1 MIRNIKTIIKRALSL
16 AMCVII
22 SINLNATYVK
32 AEESD
37 FDENNDDP
45 IIVVSLGDSYS
56 SGEGIEPFY
65 GQDKNTEDKVTDPD
79 WLAHRSQE
87 SWPSKLRIQG
97 LDGTL
102 ADHRDE
108 NWYFVAASGAVTDN
122 LLKTQKKE
130 YNYWGFR
137 GAEYLEPQLEVFN
150 ELDKDTVDY
159 VTLTFGG
166 NDVGFQN
173 IVKAA
178 VIYDF
183 TIPYVNPM
191 GLQDDLK
198 PTWDEFETKGGTR
211 DSIRRAYDII
221 SEKAGKNAK
230 IIVAGYPTLLALNGR
245 EGWSF
250 SEDVAKIIDE
260 NVTEFNKCIKEIV
273 DEKRNYGMKIYFANV
288 EERFYEHEAYSADEA
303 WIKEIMLPQGEDLDD
318 SMWVSA
324 YSMHPDSAGVEAYR
338 KAVQEVIDALES
350 GAFEDARDTN
360 SDSKDVQSKI
370 EDEVDKK
377 KKEIE
382 DEVDKKKEEIEK
394 KAEEQFDTGVEE
406 FKKKLN
412 VWLNRFL
419 IEHCSGL

>member
-1 MIRNIKTIIKRALSL
+1 M
-16 AMCVII
+16 
-22 SINLNATYVK
+22 
-32 AEESD
+32 
-37 FDENNDDP
+37 
-45 IIVVSLGDSYS
+45 
-56 SGEGIEPFY
+56 
-65 GQDKNTEDKVTDPD
+65 
-79 WLAHRSQE
+79 
-87 SWPSKLRIQG
+87 
-97 LDGTL
+97 
-102 ADHRDE
+102 
-108 NWYFVAASGAVTDN
+108 
-122 LLKTQKKE
+122 
-130 YNYWGFR
+130 
-137 GAEYLEPQLEVFN
+137 
-150 ELDKDTVDY
+150 
-159 VTLTFGG
+159 
-166 NDVGFQN
+166 
-173 IVKAA
+173 
-178 VIYDF
+178 
-183 TIPYVNPM
+183 
-191 GLQDDLK
+191 
-198 PTWDEFETKGGTR
+198 
-211 DSIRRAYDII
+211 
-221 SEKAGKNAK
+221 
-230 IIVAGYPTLLALNGR
+230 AGYPTLLALNGR